1 MPLIYACEIDHFK
14 LICLIIFY
22 GKTSHIVFSFLSKI
36 LQRSISEK
44 VSLKRQT
51 KTYVI
56 CDTKLKT

>member
-14 LICLIIFY
+14 LICLISY